1 MTRVV
6 KLSCLPVFLAALV
19 SIGGCSQSTEA
30 KKLTAPEGVDWAAIE
45 AQGEEMNE
53 LQSEGE

>member
-1 MTRVV
+1 MIKTLR
-6 KLSCLPVFLAALV
+6 LTCLPVLTAVLFSMV
-19 SIGGCSQSTEA
+19 GCSQSNEA

-45 AQGEEMNE
+45 AEGDAMNE